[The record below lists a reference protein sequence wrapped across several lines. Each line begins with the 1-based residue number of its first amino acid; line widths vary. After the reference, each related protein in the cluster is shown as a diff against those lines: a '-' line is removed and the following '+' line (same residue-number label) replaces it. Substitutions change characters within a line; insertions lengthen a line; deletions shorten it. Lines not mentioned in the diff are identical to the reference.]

1 MYLGNDL
8 LEAVPI
14 LREDLRNP
22 GYLGK
27 FKRYLKKKY
36 EETINQ
42 KYFSIAGV
50 QAFYAIEHH
59 DQYAQDDKKQQA
71 DIKCLPGYRIRFIDS
86 FMQSIPPC
94 FG

>member
-1 MYLGNDL
+1 MRLMMYLGNDL

-42 KYFSIAGV
+42 FNGHPEFLIDTDPVKIP
-50 QAFYAIEHH
+50 EP
-59 DQYAQDDKKQQA
+59 KK
-71 DIKCLPGYRIRFIDS
+71 
-86 FMQSIPPC
+86 
-94 FG
+94 